1 MVNYLYV
8 CAHKTRI
15 ICYCGDLATGKVLK
29 LISVSKPRR
38 LIDSL
43 SKAAV
48 RHERKVLFGVPT
60 SLEMLQTE
68 DGNTNNTLV

>member
-1 MVNYLYV
+1 M
-8 CAHKTRI
+8 
-15 ICYCGDLATGKVLK
+15 CGDLATGKVLK

-38 LIDSL
+38 LIDLL

-60 SLEMLQTE
+60 SLELLQTE